1 MATFQLAE
9 DGDKVGEKE
18 RARTRARA
26 REGSVDKRDND
37 KVVDE
42 VPRMAL

>member
-18 RARTRARA
+18 RARA